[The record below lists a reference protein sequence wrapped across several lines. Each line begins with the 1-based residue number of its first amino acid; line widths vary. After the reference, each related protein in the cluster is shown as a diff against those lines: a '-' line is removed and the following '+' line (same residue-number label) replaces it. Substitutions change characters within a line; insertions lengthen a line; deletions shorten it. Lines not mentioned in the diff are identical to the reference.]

1 MLSLLFIVLSYIA
14 GILFFD
20 HIPVIIQTNI
30 FFLSILLFLLSFF
43 EYKIKNTKFLFI
55 LSLCLISFLIG
66 IKWYSYSIPKT
77 QNNDISY
84 FIPQKGIS
92 LEATIIEEPKKD
104 DNKISLKVKSDLVI
118 EPFISLVNG
127 YSIVN
132 IYDNTLSLEYGDK
145 IQIDG
150 DLDIVPNASNPDEFS
165 YSDYVAKQG
174 VFSFITAKKITI
186 IENHTLDDFQYML
199 INTRKNLL
207 STLYQSM
214 PESSASIIGSLVFGA
229 KATPV
234 PKNVRDEF
242 TSLGLSHVLAA
253 SGMQI
258 TLIMGTGLLL
268 IRLTKI
274 NRLLGICLII
284 PSIVFYMFLTGLP
297 PSILRA
303 GLLNIL
309 ILLIQYKR
317 ESADTYKVLFFVSSG
332 IIIVNP
338 LALFDIGFQF
348 SVLATFGL
356 LYISKI
362 LEDKL
367 NFLPI
372 FLSSIVAM
380 ILAAQIMV
388 LPLQLYHFGQFS
400 YLFLLANLIA
410 SLFVDLLTYIS
421 ILTLIIG
428 KIFPFISYYFGTLLY
443 YILSVFLYIIDY
455 ISLLPVSVSYM
466 KRPEIHTVIFLYLL
480 IFTIIEFFKEDK
492 LKIDTLKQK
501 KYLAMLSGLII
512 LFSLDLYRYDQTT
525 NLLEV
530 NFINVSQGDSTLI
543 VTPDKQTIL
552 IDCGQA
558 YQRKI
563 GDKIVNYNAAEK
575 YILPYL
581 RHKGIKTID
590 KLVLTHPD
598 LDHIGGCET
607 ILDNFHIKEIWDSG
621 QTDDSQAYS
630 QLLTKILEKNIP
642 IKVVNYNDNYEE
654 KNLKLKVINK
664 IDVSDTELKSYNNN
678 YAIALRL
685 DYGKNSFLFM
695 SDLEKEAEEQLLN
708 SYEDINS
715 DVLKV
720 GHHGSNTSTTD
731 EFMLSVRPQYA
742 VISAGKNNRYKH
754 PRKEVLERLNY
765 FGSKIYRTDQDGGV
779 IFTSDGN
786 KLNITT
792 SK

>member
-20 HIPVIIQTNI
+20 QIPVIIQHNI
-30 FFLSILLFLLSFF
+30 FYISILIFLLSFV
-43 EYKIKNTKFLFI
+43 EYKLRNTKFLFI
-55 LSLCLISFLIG
+55 LFLCLISFLIG

-104 DNKISLKVKSDLVI
+104 DNKISLKVKSDLI
-118 EPFISLVNG
+118 TEPFIALVNG

-165 YSDYVAKQG
+165 YADYVAKQG
-174 VFSFITAKKITI
+174 VFSYITAKKIAI
-186 IENHTLDDFQYML
+186 IESHTLDDFQYML
-199 INTRKNLL
+199 INTRKSLL

-234 PKNVRDEF
+234 PKNVRESF
-242 TSLGLSHVLAA
+242 TDLGLAHVLAA

-284 PSIVFYMFLTGLP
+284 PAIVFYMFLTGLP

-332 IIIVNP
+332 IIIINP

-421 ILTLIIG
+421 ILTLILG
-428 KIFPFISYYFGTLLY
+428 KILPFISYYFGTLLY

-455 ISLLPVSVSYM
+455 ISLLPASVSYL
-466 KRPEIHTVIFLYLL
+466 KRPEIYTVVFLYLL
-480 IFTIIEFFKEDK
+480 IFTIIEFLKEDK
-492 LKIDTLKQK
+492 IKIDILKQK
-501 KYLAMLSGLII
+501 KYIAMLASLII
-512 LFSLDLYRYDQTT
+512 LFSFDLYKYDQDT

-543 VTPDKQTIL
+543 ATPDKQTIL

-590 KLVLTHPD
+590 KLILTHPD

-607 ILDNFHIKEIWDSG
+607 ILDNFNIKEIWDSG

-630 QLLTKILEKNIP
+630 QLLIKILEKNIP
-642 IKVVNYNDNYEE
+642 IKVVNYNDSYEE
-654 KNLKLKVINK
+654 KNLKLKVINR

-678 YAIALRL
+678 YAVALRL

-715 DVLKV
+715 EVLKV

-786 KLNITT
+786 KLDITT